1 MLDFFIT
8 KYLNYKN
15 SKNSKNNK
23 QNTYSSGENKIVIN
37 GVEFNVSGKNIKVD
51 NNNILIGGKK
61 VTGPLFGNIKIEFF
75 GDIATLDC
83 TSAIIH
89 GNVLGDVDATTINCG
104 DVGGNV
110 DGTTI
115 NCKNV
120 NGNIDGSTIKCGS
133 CIGSIKL

>member
-15 SKNSKNNK
+15 SKNNK
-23 QNTYSSGENKIVIN
+23 PNTYSSGENKIIIN
-37 GVEFNVSGKNIKVD
+37 GVEFNVSGKNINVD
-51 NNNILIGGKK
+51 NNNNILIDGKK

-83 TSAIIH
+83 TSAVIH
-89 GNVLGDVDATTINCG
+89 GNVLGDVDATSINCG

-110 DGTTI
+110 DGSTI

-120 NGNIDGSTIKCGS
+120 KGYIDGTTIKCGS
-133 CIGSIKL
+133 CSGSIRL